1 MPAPLNT
8 DHLRPHCDT
17 YICGK
22 CRKLIEPGHRVS
34 MAFIALGKGPDPRNI
49 YLQGMELAAEWELVH
64 VDCRD
69 PLLVKGLIL

>member
-1 MPAPLNT
+1 
-8 DHLRPHCDT
+8 
-17 YICGK
+17 
-22 CRKLIEPGHRVS
+22 